1 MTNREYFASLLK
13 CGLDRPNIRHRENP
27 TGDIAEIVRRLTIPE
42 QYLEGHDPEHLA
54 SMAEHI
60 AMIVQRP
67 LEIVLVGSIRLVNV
81 LGMVV
86 FECRPDRTFS
96 VFVWQP
102 DEQHQNWVL
111 KESDGRGIPLIDFPR
126 TTLWSDNLATLFRHE
141 ALCRLGD
148 EEKAKAWADFVWAK
162 SIAPIVESAPIELLR
177 LAVREAL
184 QPRQSTIRKLQERQ
198 AKGLLERIDVID
210 YNLMRIEEIWAR
222 ENLRL
227 FRKGVAGECQQQ
239 KIGGYLH

>member
-13 CGLDRPNIRHRENP
+13 CGLDRLNICHVENP
-27 TGDIAEIVRRLTIPE
+27 TGDIAEIARRLTIPE

-67 LEIVLVGSIRLVNV
+67 LEIVLAESIRLVNV

-111 KESDGRGIPLIDFPR
+111 RESDGRGIPLIDFPR
-126 TTLWSDNLATLFRHE
+126 TTLWADNLATLFRHE
-141 ALCRLGD
+141 AMCRLGD
-148 EEKAKAWADFVWAK
+148 EEKAKAWADFVWARV
-162 SIAPIVESAPIELLR
+162 IAPIIESAPIDQLR

-184 QPRQSTIRKLQERQ
+184 QPRLSTIRKLQQRQ

-227 FRKGVAGECQQQ
+227 FRKGVA
-239 KIGGYLH
+239 